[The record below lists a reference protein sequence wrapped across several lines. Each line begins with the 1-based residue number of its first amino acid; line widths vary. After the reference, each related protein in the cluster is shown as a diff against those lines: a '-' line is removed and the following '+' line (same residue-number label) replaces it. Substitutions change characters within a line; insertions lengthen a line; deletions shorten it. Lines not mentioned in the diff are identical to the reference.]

1 MSQKNETKTWTKP
14 ELTKLGKL
22 VDVAPGTASGTRQGA
37 NSRT

>member
-1 MSQKNETKTWTKP
+1 MSQKIESKTWTKP

-22 VDVAPGTASGTRQGA
+22 VDVAPGAALGTRPGA